1 VNLFSALLL
10 ILTLA
15 FVGPDPIRRFNL
27 SESTDKQEASWVDS
41 LYNALPDTLRIAQ
54 LMSLRAS
61 DEKNPKFEKEI
72 DSLVRRYQVGGICL
86 FQGNPEMLGAL
97 INRCQNNSRIPLM
110 VSIDGEWGLGMRLKN
125 TTIAYPRQ
133 LMLGAIQDNNH
144 LRTLGKEVGNQCKR
158 LGIHVNFAP
167 VADINNNAENPVIND
182 RSFGEDRENVT
193 AKCLEYMYGM
203 QEAGIMACAKHFPG
217 HGDTNTDS
225 HFDLP
230 LITHPLQ
237 RLDSLELYPFKTLS
251 ANGIGSL
258 MVAHLQ
264 VPALESRPNTP
275 TTLSRNTIH
284 ELARKKLNFEGL
296 IFTDAMEMQAL
307 RKYYPGG
314 GAELEA
320 LKAGIDVVLLPGNVG
335 SAILSVKNGLDKG
348 EYDRSEFEKSV
359 KRVLRAKYRLGLN
372 QPQRVRMSR
381 LREDLNAPGGLLLKR
396 TLTEQALT
404 LIRDNTG
411 IVGLPHIDQYRIAT
425 LSLGEPN
432 QTAFQ
437 ETCNLYAPMQ
447 HFHAPKNIDTTLKNA
462 ILQQLKPFNVVLVG
476 VHNMRSRAADDYGL
490 LADEIVL
497 LRALARQCTLAVTVF
512 GNPYALRYFN
522 DVPTLLQAYNEDP
535 LTQSV
540 AAQALFG
547 AIDIQGKLP
556 VTASKS
562 IIYGQGIT
570 KRFPEKRLAYNLP
583 AAAGF
588 NADTLARMDEIV
600 QEMIRSGAA
609 PGCQIL
615 VAKNNIIV
623 WNKAYG
629 FHTYDTSRPVKIS
642 DLYDLASVTKV
653 AATTVSAMKLA
664 DEKKID
670 LDAPIGKYIPQTT
683 STNKGKLTLRTILA
697 HHAQLQP
704 WIPFYQKTLVNKHPS
719 PHLYHR
725 ISDAD
730 SEVPVSPGLF
740 LDNNY
745 LDTIWNTLFTSELR
759 NDRGY
764 KYSDLGLYLT
774 ARVIENLTRST
785 LDQYAK
791 TQFYQPLGMRS
802 TFNPWKTGLTDQCPP
817 TEEDRYFRQQ
827 RIQGYVH
834 DMGAAMLGGVSG
846 HAGLFSNANDI
857 AKLFQMLLNGGSY
870 AGKQYLDPQTVNEW
884 TIRYEHSTRRGI
896 GFDMKDINP
905 AATPNMDARAGANT
919 FGHTGFTGICV
930 WADPDKDLIF
940 IFCSNRTYPT
950 MENNKLIDGNYRP
963 RIQNIIYRALTN

>member
-1 VNLFSALLL
+1 
-10 ILTLA
+10 
-15 FVGPDPIRRFNL
+15 
-27 SESTDKQEASWVDS
+27 
-41 LYNALPDTLRIAQ
+41 
-54 LMSLRAS
+54 
-61 DEKNPKFEKEI
+61 
-72 DSLVRRYQVGGICL
+72 
-86 FQGNPEMLGAL
+86 
-97 INRCQNNSRIPLM
+97 
-110 VSIDGEWGLGMRLKN
+110 
-125 TTIAYPRQ
+125 
-133 LMLGAIQDNNH
+133 
-144 LRTLGKEVGNQCKR
+144 
-158 LGIHVNFAP
+158 
-167 VADINNNAENPVIND
+167 
-182 RSFGEDRENVT
+182 
-193 AKCLEYMYGM
+193 
-203 QEAGIMACAKHFPG
+203 
-217 HGDTNTDS
+217 
-225 HFDLP
+225 
-230 LITHPLQ
+230 
-237 RLDSLELYPFKTLS
+237 
-251 ANGIGSL
+251 
-258 MVAHLQ
+258 
-264 VPALESRPNTP
+264 
-275 TTLSRNTIH
+275 
-284 ELARKKLNFEGL
+284 
-296 IFTDAMEMQAL
+296 
-307 RKYYPGG
+307 
-314 GAELEA
+314 
-320 LKAGIDVVLLPGNVG
+320 
-335 SAILSVKNGLDKG
+335 
-348 EYDRSEFEKSV
+348 
-359 KRVLRAKYRLGLN
+359 
-372 QPQRVRMSR
+372 
-381 LREDLNAPGGLLLKR
+381 
-396 TLTEQALT
+396 
-404 LIRDNTG
+404 
-411 IVGLPHIDQYRIAT
+411 
-425 LSLGEPN
+425 
-432 QTAFQ
+432 
-437 ETCNLYAPMQ
+437 
-447 HFHAPKNIDTTLKNA
+447 
-462 ILQQLKPFNVVLVG
+462 
-476 VHNMRSRAADDYGL
+476 MRSRAADDYGL

-774 ARVIENLTRST
+774 ARVIENLTRTT